1 MREIQQI
8 FRLMVN
14 REILQEILFLLISF
28 LLSTYECKFKYVRK
42 YYLLLVLLPPTLLG
56 MSYHNKI
63 SLK

>member
-28 LLSTYECKFKYVRK
+28 LLSTYLRMQIKVR
-42 YYLLLVLLPPTLLG
+42 T
-56 MSYHNKI
+56 
-63 SLK
+63 

>member
-42 YYLLLVLLPPTLLG
+42 YYLLLLPPTLLG

-63 SLK
+63 SRK